1 MKNLNDIIKCKKA
14 KTKKSFGGIAGFVI
28 AIIIGVTV
36 FSGGGGGALIGIL
49 FGAGILATV
58 TAGVY
63 FWLKAID
70 ELPDSF

>member
-1 MKNLNDIIKCKKA
+1 MKNLNDTIKCKKA
-14 KTKKSFGGIAGFVI
+14 KTKKSFGGIAGVVI

-36 FSGGGGGALIGIL
+36 FSGGGGALIGIL
-49 FGAGILATV
+49 FGVGILAAV

>member
-1 MKNLNDIIKCKKA
+1 MKNLNDTIKCKKA
-14 KTKKSFGGIAGFVI
+14 KTKKSFGGIAGVVI

-36 FSGGGGGALIGIL
+36 FSGGGALIGIL
-49 FGAGILATV
+49 FGVGILAAV